1 MRTVCPRCGKDDTS
15 FFSDTVFE
23 TNGIYCENCKKDF
36 GVITKNEKRKNL
48 TSFLYIKKEDGVE
61 KEITFDSRWKKIHV
75 SIKKDDDFLLKE
87 EYPLEL
93 QDFISLSDI
102 ILYKCYLL
110 DFPTEENVE
119 DYNIYILS
127 TVDNDQYSFKY
138 RDITPIYCRVLDEIF
153 YPFFNRKGKDE
164 NI

>member
-1 MRTVCPRCGKDDTS
+1 MNNLDLDEE
-15 FFSDTVFE
+15 VFE
-23 TNGIYCENCKKDF
+23 
-36 GVITKNEKRKNL
+36 
-48 TSFLYIKKEDGVE
+48 IKKNRL
-61 KEITFDSRWKKIHV
+61 IINF
-75 SIKKDDDFLLKE
+75 IKKDDDFLLKE

-153 YPFFNRKGKDE
+153 YPFFNRKEKDE